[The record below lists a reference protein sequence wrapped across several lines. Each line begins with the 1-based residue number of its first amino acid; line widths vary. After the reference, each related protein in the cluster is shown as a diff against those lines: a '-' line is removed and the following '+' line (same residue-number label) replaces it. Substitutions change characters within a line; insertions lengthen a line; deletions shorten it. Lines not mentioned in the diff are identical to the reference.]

1 MNAIG
6 SAVQSR
12 SRALVLARVG
22 ALGAAAFVL
31 MYLETHLP
39 GFPAFLQYDTGDLPA
54 LIGGFAMGP
63 VTGMAVVVIRSILF
77 FLSGKDEAGWIG
89 TLASL
94 VASLSYVGTATLV
107 YWQRRTFSGAV
118 LGLLAGILALVVT
131 MGLANYYLFIPLY
144 LGQLEA
150 NVLLGLVRTTA
161 LFNLVKGI
169 LTGLL
174 VLIVYKR
181 VRSLLR

>member
-1 MNAIG
+1 MNAIE
-6 SAVQSR
+6 STVQNR
-12 SRALVLARVG
+12 PRVLVLARVG
-22 ALGAAAFVL
+22 ALSAVAFVL

-39 GFPAFLQYDTGDLPA
+39 GFPAFLQYDAGDLPA

-63 VTGMAVVVIRSILF
+63 LTGTAVVVIRSVLF

-94 VASLSYVGTATLV
+94 VASLSYVGTATVV
-107 YWQRRTFSGAV
+107 YWQKRTFSGAV
-118 LGLLAGILALVVT
+118 LGLSAGILALVIT

-150 NVLLGLVRTTA
+150 HVLFGLVRMTA

-174 VLIVYKR
+174 VLVVYKR
-181 VRSLLR
+181 VRNLLR